1 VSGTPDPSGA
11 VSVITNSKQKSGRSV
26 RFGIGHRIYGKTANL
41 EGMTEQEQAET
52 CVAYARV
59 SSAHQAEKGVSMEA
73 QVRRLK
79 AYAEYRNFL
88 LPDENIF
95 IDKGVS
101 AGTPLWNRPAG
112 KQMRKQILCSEVS
125 HLLAYKMDRLF
136 RNTRDCLT
144 CVDELREEDVH
155 MHFCEFDGGPMDTTS
170 AAGRMF
176 LTVLAAFGELERGL
190 ISERTKLAIEHLK
203 QNMRRFTNDIYGWDH
218 DEDNNLTPNWEEQ
231 KWVDWMR
238 VQHFDNGLSGS
249 EIARLLNEQGVPTK
263 RGKKWSYMTVLR
275 TIRYEFHRFR

>member
-1 VSGTPDPSGA
+1 
-11 VSVITNSKQKSGRSV
+11 
-26 RFGIGHRIYGKTANL
+26 
-41 EGMTEQEQAET
+41 MTEQKQAET

-59 SSAHQAEKGVSMEA
+59 SSARQAEEGVSVEA

-95 IDKGVS
+95 IDEGVS

-136 RNTRDCLT
+136 RNTRDCLA

-170 AAGRMF
+170 ATGRMF
-176 LTVLAAFGELERGL
+176 LTVLAAFG
-190 ISERTKLAIEHLK
+190 A
-203 QNMRRFTNDIYGWDH
+203 
-218 DEDNNLTPNWEEQ
+218 P
-231 KWVDWMR
+231 
-238 VQHFDNGLSGS
+238 
-249 EIARLLNEQGVPTK
+249 AP
-263 RGKKWSYMTVLR
+263 
-275 TIRYEFHRFR
+275 

>member
-1 VSGTPDPSGA
+1 
-11 VSVITNSKQKSGRSV
+11 
-26 RFGIGHRIYGKTANL
+26 
-41 EGMTEQEQAET
+41 MTEQEQAET

-59 SSAHQAEKGVSMEA
+59 SSAHQAEKGVSLEA

-203 QNMRRFTNDIYGWDH
+203 QNMRRFTNAIYGWAH
-218 DEDNNLTPNWEEQ
+218 DEDNNLTPNLEEQ

-238 VQHFDNGLSGS
+238 VQHFDNDLSGS
-249 EIARLLNEQGVPTK
+249 EIARLLNGQGVPSK
-263 RGKKWSYMTVLR
+263 RGKKWSYTTVLR
-275 TIRYEFHRFR
+275 TIRCEFQRFRF